1 MRAEKNYM
9 GSKSWIAWSF
19 AGAAMLLTAAAM
31 AQPAS
36 LESVTVSGTKSRAVL
51 QTFVQNFAAP
61 ARISGKLVRW
71 QDGVCPLTVGLK
83 PQFTRFVSWHVKD
96 VAHQVGAPVDSRA
109 GCKPNIEIVFTT
121 TPQALLDNVRHK
133 RPTLL
138 GYHDNG
144 RQAEALAKV
153 TAPIQAWYT
162 TQTRDLRG
170 KSVLD
175 SARLQGDGET
185 PATAGDISSLI
196 WSSAAVAGSRLGD
209 GKSSAFYHV
218 IVVADP
224 GRLKDYEIGSLADYI
239 ALLSLTQMNTLDA
252 CQPLPSIVNLLAS
265 GCDHAAAQLTA
276 NDIGFLR
283 GLYRMSP
290 DINRNSQED
299 EVIFRMQRDL
309 K

>member
-9 GSKSWIAWSF
+9 SSKSWIPWSF
-19 AGAAMLLTAAAM
+19 AGAAMLFAAAAM

-36 LESVTVSGTKSRAVL
+36 LESVTVTGTKARAVL
-51 QTFVQNFAAP
+51 QRFVQGFAAP

-83 PQFTRFVSWHVKD
+83 PQFTQFFSRHVKD
-96 VAHQVGAPVDSRA
+96 VAARIGAPVNNRA
-109 GCKPNIEIVFTT
+109 GCEPNIEIVFTT
-121 TPQALLDNVRHK
+121 TPQALLDNVRQK

-138 GYHDNG
+138 GYHDNS
-144 RQAEALAKV
+144 REAEALAKV

-196 WSSAAVAGSRLGD
+196 WSSAAVTGSRLGD

-218 IVVADP
+218 ILVVDP
-224 GRLKDYEIGSLADYI
+224 EKLKDYEIGSLADYI
-239 ALLSLTQMNTLDA
+239 ALLSLTQMNRLDA
-252 CQPLPSIVNLLAS
+252 CQPLSSIVNLLAK
-265 GCDHAAAQLTA
+265 GCDHAAAELTA
-276 NDIGFLR
+276 NDLGFLQ

-290 DINRNSQED
+290 GINRNSQED
-299 EVIFRMQRDL
+299 EVIFQMQRDA